1 MGDDA
6 QRGRKWEEAAG
17 EEYHR
22 SRQVYLPQ
30 GIEALTDACIGGST
44 ESQREFLQ
52 SLSGEEGRKA
62 QDKQSSKHPPIAN
75 SFALGYTYHDVLDAD
90 HEGMLLA
97 VIHFLTLL
105 IYIMLQIS
113 LLAFPYTSSRTLRPP
128 SPPYFNPS

>member
-1 MGDDA
+1 VGDDA
-6 QRGRKWEEAAG
+6 QGGRKRQEAAG

-62 QDKQSSKHPPIAN
+62 QDKQGSKQAPIAN

-90 HEGMLLA
+90 HEG
-97 VIHFLTLL
+97 TL
-105 IYIMLQIS
+105 MTVVP
-113 LLAFPYTSSRTLRPP
+113 FGR
-128 SPPYFNPS
+128 F